1 MGEYVPLS
9 STVIAAIAY
18 DDTTW
23 ALNVRLHSGAEYQYL
38 SVPPDVYEGFLS
50 AGSVGR
56 YYDAAIKKAGYQ
68 YVRIS

>member
-1 MGEYVPLS
+1 MGDYVAVS

-18 DDTTW
+18 DDATW
-23 ALNVRLHSGAEYQYL
+23 TLNVRFHSGMEYQYL
-38 SVPPDVYEGFLS
+38 SVPRDVYDGFLS

-56 YYDAAIKKAGYQ
+56 YYDSAIKKAGYQ

>member
-1 MGEYVPLS
+1 MGEYVSVS
-9 STVIAAIAY
+9 STVIAAVAY
-18 DDTTW
+18 DEATW
-23 ALNVRLHSGAEYQYL
+23 ALNVRFHSGVEYQYL

-56 YYDAAIKKAGYQ
+56 YYDTAIKKAGYQ